1 MDEQRKNA
9 SAAEAD
15 GVIEGRN
22 AVIEALRAGEAIDKI
37 YLQKGDTDKTLGHI
51 ASKAR
56 AAGVVVVEADKRKLD
71 AMSRTHAHQGV
82 IALAAVR
89 EYVSVESILQSAAD
103 RGEAPLIVVC
113 DEISDPHNLG
123 AIIRTAECAGVHGIV
138 IGKHRGVTVND
149 TVLRCSAGAAEHVKI
164 AKVTNVNDAIN
175 YLKSQNVYVYCADMD
190 GEPMYR
196 ANLTGAIALL
206 VGGEDSGVKRL
217 SKELADGV
225 ISIPMS
231 GKINSLNASV
241 AAAVVIYEKVRQDR
255 K

>member
-1 MDEQRKNA
+1 
-9 SAAEAD
+9 
-15 GVIEGRN
+15 
-22 AVIEALRAGEAIDKI
+22 
-37 YLQKGDTDKTLGHI
+37 
-51 ASKAR
+51 
-56 AAGVVVVEADKRKLD
+56 
-71 AMSRTHAHQGV
+71 
-82 IALAAVR
+82 
-89 EYVSVESILQSAAD
+89 
-103 RGEAPLIVVC
+103 
-113 DEISDPHNLG
+113 
-123 AIIRTAECAGVHGIV
+123 
-138 IGKHRGVTVND
+138 
-149 TVLRCSAGAAEHVKI
+149 
-164 AKVTNVNDAIN
+164 
-175 YLKSQNVYVYCADMD
+175 MD

>member
-1 MDEQRKNA
+1 MLISGKNA
-9 SAAEAD
+9 
-15 GVIEGRN
+15 VY
-22 AVIEALRAGEAIDKI
+22 EALRSDATVEKL
-37 YLQKGDTDKTLGHI
+37 YVQKGETTGVVKNIVALAREKKIIVTFVDKT
-51 ASKAR
+51 A
-56 AAGVVVVEADKRKLD
+56 LD
-71 AMSRTHAHQGV
+71 RITQNAKHQGV
-82 IALAAVR
+82 ALTQT
-89 EYVSVESILQSAAD
+89 EFIYSSLDDILDFAKSKN
-103 RGEAPLIVVC
+103 EPPFIVIL
-113 DEISDPHNLG
+113 DELSDPHNLG
-123 AIIRTAECAGVHGIV
+123 SVIRTAECAGVHGIV

-196 ANLTGAIALL
+196 ANLTGAVALL

-225 ISIPMS
+225 VSIPMS

-241 AAAVVIYEKVRQDR
+241 AAAIVIYEKVRQDR

>member
-1 MDEQRKNA
+1 MLITGKNA
-9 SAAEAD
+9 
-15 GVIEGRN
+15 VY
-22 AVIEALRAGEAIDKI
+22 EALRSDETVEKLYVQRGETTGVVKNIIALAKEKKI
-37 YLQKGDTDKTLGHI
+37 VVSVVDKT
-51 ASKAR
+51 A
-56 AAGVVVVEADKRKLD
+56 LD
-71 AMSRTHAHQGV
+71 RITQSAKHQGV
-82 IALAAVR
+82 ALTQTEFV
-89 EYVSVESILQSAAD
+89 YSSLDDILSFAKSKD
-103 RGEAPLIVVC
+103 EPPFIVIL
-113 DEISDPHNLG
+113 DELSDPHNLG
-123 AIIRTAECAGVHGIV
+123 SIIRTAECAGVHGIV